1 MRSLNFNIPLL
12 NNRIVFFD
20 RFKDLGGFLLGM
32 FESLGRTDII
42 MLYGTSD
49 CDNNTLYIR
58 FEQLSYCRQFQIS
71 KS

>member
-32 FESLGRTDII
+32 FESLGRTDMI

-49 CDNNTLYIR
+49 IDNKYIIYTIR
-58 FEQLSYCRQFQIS
+58 AIILLPSIPY
-71 KS
+71 K